1 MPIVFN
7 SSYTVQMSKVSSD
20 IQDNFLTVTFCEIRK
35 TSYIFPTHTGTEYPF
50 PFQKRNGDIV
60 RKIGLWQDWNPAEQT
75 PNLAALS
82 QIHGASVSKAFDVT
96 FSLQLFIHLSLWLL
110 PLPMCCSAWQMSH
123 YLAVS
128 TSCHLKGQPRRHPHS
143 SMQWTVVVS
152 ALGLRLCG
160 T

>member
-7 SSYTVQMSKVSSD
+7 FLHCSNAQSLFWHSRQFLDCD
-20 IQDNFLTVTFCEIRK
+20 ILWNQKN
-35 TSYIFPTHTGTEYPF
+35 IFPAHTGTEYPF

-60 RKIGLWQDWNPAEQT
+60 RKTGLWQDWNLAGQT
-75 PNLAALS
+75 PNLEALS

-96 FSLQLFIHLSLWLL
+96 FFLQLFIHLSLWLL
-110 PLPMCCSAWQMSH
+110 SLPMCSSAWQMSH
-123 YLAVS
+123 YLGIS

-143 SMQWTVVVS
+143 STQWTVVSS
-152 ALGLRLCG
+152 ALGLRLCR